1 MSVCIHVLPECVH
14 MHECVLV
21 CMREREKQR
30 ETERHRERQTDRQRE
45 RGRDLHKRSN
55 LNCSYQQMDILNYKS
70 IDTVCKLLP
79 HIYLKGKNNEIP

>member
-1 MSVCIHVLPECVH
+1 

-45 RGRDLHKRSN
+45 RF
-55 LNCSYQQMDILNYKS
+55 
-70 IDTVCKLLP
+70 TVD
-79 HIYLKGKNNEIP
+79 